1 MAREELQA
9 ELYEWY
15 GVTDECY
22 GKNIDPDIPPRE
34 RALVDYIV
42 DYIQTG
48 RPYIS
53 SGIRVSREEMIARLL
68 QLDNEDIMRVGE
80 RVAEQI
86 GFGTVANPKA
96 YALHSLYNQSISGKM
111 E

>member
-1 MAREELQA
+1 MLR
-9 ELYEWY
+9 
-15 GVTDECY
+15 
-22 GKNIDPDIPPRE
+22 
-34 RALVDYIV
+34 
-42 DYIQTG
+42 